1 MASKKSIIDFMEEN
15 YDLNKTS
22 NMTLEDAINS
32 GRARAK
38 SNSSNIKT
46 KKKKKK
52 NKVNSFLNEV
62 GNVTGINKIK
72 DTGKTIIDNVSSS
85 KHFEDG
91 YNFGDVTK
99 TAVDYGN
106 KAVDFGKNLLKF
118 DKAVDHVKDTGKEA
132 IDKLSKGNVIGAGKE
147 IAQGILEGQKIGL
160 KTGTDVALNFTKGVF
175 NVGENIGDKILYGT
189 AEFIDKTGIGSNIID
204 TNILREETQKGLYN
218 DFFQPSI
225 DIVDKDSI
233 LTDSSR
239 QIAETTGSMYATG
252 QAGKAIGGTYAP
264 GSDAAN
270 IAQKVGTYGTIY
282 QSASG
287 SAYTQALNEGATPEE
302 ARKYSIMSGA
312 TEVGTELMFDGVGF
326 FTKADGGVDSQL
338 VKKATSGIKNKKLRN
353 ITEGILLAQGEGFEE
368 VAAGVGNAY
377 AKKLTY
383 RKDATMDEL
392 LKEENLFES
401 YLMGMTSAEISQVG
415 NVRQA
420 NNSGRDLVTNYT
432 QLDED
437 AIKNETDRRIAE
449 EEQDGNKLSKKE
461 KQEIREKVEEDY
473 KSGEINIGS
482 IRKAYNQEQYDKY
495 KTSMNEY
502 EAIRES
508 YNQNQ
513 KEINSLD
520 PVKDQERIN
529 ELRTINNELE
539 QRLNNSN
546 AYTLKNDLDNQIR
559 ENNKNSLYLEKN
571 FKNYEQR
578 NVNYEYDD
586 ANMSEN
592 EKAIHES
599 IKQSGAMN
607 TKAVHRL
614 ADSLVKLDKKI
625 DGNIKAVNTE
635 QMKQIEIDK
644 MVKDELAKEE
654 KSKGYKLEGTELSSF
669 IKNATTNASNI
680 IEQQY
685 SEMRKNNT
693 SKNGF
698 VIDGNNVY
706 VNMQSLSNKYQTLI
720 HEVLH
725 TKENS
730 KNYKTYTEEL
740 FKFAEKYGINDKSL
754 DEIREEIIKNYNL
767 DINDETQK
775 AVLDS
780 ELAARLSEEFLGN
793 EEFVREISQDKTIFR
808 KILDTIKGLIQD
820 FTGTP
825 FEKDL
830 RKIEKMYEK
839 VLNEEFVS
847 DEKETKYSKKLNGY
861 KPDIKVFTKDVD
873 NFGIKNINKES
884 EVINVISNR
893 LKNTYLSTQE
903 ISKPITNIDTG
914 INVEIWKSSINESFG
929 KPEYYKKLSNEEKL
943 KKLSIVDN
951 LAKMIKYGEVR
962 TNSQPNKHNPNSP
975 AIYYYLNH
983 PVTIDDQNYMVNMDI
998 RKVPNQNGRFYI
1010 YSITTKKAGTSGNL
1024 NGRQSNVPAIGK
1036 SVSQNNQNVNSIKN
1050 SIKDNKGRNLTVE
1063 QQEYFKDSKV
1073 RDENG
1078 NLLTMYHGS
1087 SNKFT
1092 IFDRSYSNTNNVY
1105 GNGLYFTS
1113 IKELATNHSKDNK
1126 LYEVY
1131 LNIVNPLQEGQ
1142 NKITKEQIEKVIKT
1156 IKFNKQSAD
1165 FIFGKNATI
1174 DDKVNYLSDMND
1186 DFLRLEIIDGL
1197 SKNNLTET
1205 IEIFNK
1211 LTGINYDG
1219 IITDR
1224 ETVVFNSNQV
1234 KNVDNT
1240 NPTENED
1247 IRYSLKN
1254 NQKEN
1259 ELKAIGDLTTK
1270 ENYAPIKQIIN
1281 EYEIAPIKSQIKKE
1295 VEIPYQ
1301 VQKTPEKGIK
1311 IAKNDTINS
1320 NIEEDMIID
1329 PTIPDLKERKWHK
1342 TALESSSV
1350 EGIINEEDL
1359 DLMKR
1364 VYEVKTNKKTL
1375 EEANSKLNTLGYDK
1389 SVDYFKSQLM
1399 NKKISTEDIA
1409 LGQRLIQESLQ
1420 KGDNS
1425 VAIDLIQ
1432 DIAIIGT
1439 ELGQQM
1445 QALSL
1450 IQRMTPTGQL
1460 RMIQKTIDRGK
1471 ITNPKVY
1478 DGVEFT
1484 ESMQKKILDTYNKD
1498 GVTYDQNKLNDA
1510 IENVKQD
1517 IAKQLKV
1524 TKMEKLN
1531 EWRYLAMLGNPKTHI
1546 RNLVSNVAMKA
1557 TRQLKDIQARTIED
1571 IFLRNNE
1578 NRTRTWKQSS
1588 KYIKEYSKQTT
1599 EEMKE
1604 LITGTKYNEQQEL
1617 LAKRKIFKNELLNK
1631 VAKLN
1636 SDLLAKEDW
1645 WFSKSA
1651 FKNSYEEFLTANN
1664 IRTEQDVL
1672 ENPELIEK
1680 AKNYALEQSQI
1691 ATFRQYSKFAASLN
1705 QLSKNNKV
1713 AGFVIES
1720 TMPFKK
1726 TPINVAKAGLNYSVF
1741 GLGKT
1746 ITYDAYKLT
1755 KGEITA
1761 SQYIDNLAQGT
1772 TGTGLMVLGYI
1783 LASMGM
1789 VTGAGDEDKEAVY
1802 DSQLGG
1808 QSYSIV
1814 IGGKSYSIDW
1824 LSPVAMPFLVG
1835 AQAYEVQEKEMEITP
1850 DLFFEAVANT
1860 LDPMQE
1866 MSFMSSFNQVMRTYA
1881 YNGIQGVLE
1890 DTAQNYVLQYVPTL
1904 SSQIAATADD
1914 TKRSTAAGK
1923 DSKFRFGE
1931 ETYRKFAYKIPG
1943 LRQTLEPTLD
1953 IWGNEVK
1960 QNENITK
1967 RFFDNFIAPYKEKGR
1982 TNTLIDDE
1990 LLDVYNMTGRKEAL
2004 PTSSPNKYV
2013 TYDKE
2018 QYNMTAKQFTEYKRT
2033 LGTTSYET
2041 LEDLFDTDAYK
2052 NASYEDKSK
2061 MIEKVFSYSKET
2073 AKSEFL
2079 DAKGVDYEVSDGTK
2093 KIKGAI
2099 DNNMGLEEYTAYKE
2113 NPGKYKTITQIDS
2126 YENYSIY
2133 KNEISEIKEKNKTT
2147 STRKNAVMNYI
2158 NTLNITPAQKLMLYK
2173 QAGGYSIK
2181 GYENYIVSYLNSTNL
2196 SLDDKRTIYNELF
2209 S

>member
-52 NKVNSFLNEV
+52 NKVNSFLNGV

-99 TAVDYGN
+99 TAVDY
-106 KAVDFGKNLLKF
+106 GKNLLKF

-147 IAQGILEGQKIGL
+147 IAQGILEGQKIRL
-160 KTGTDVALNFTKGVF
+160 KTGIDVALNFTKGVL
-175 NVGENIGDKILYGT
+175 NVGENIADKILYGT
-189 AEFIDKTGIGSNIID
+189 AEFIDKTGIGSNIIN
-204 TNILREETQKGLYN
+204 TNMLREETQKGLYN

-239 QIAETTGSMYATG
+239 QIAETTGSMYAAG
-252 QAGKAIGGTYAP
+252 QVGKAIGGTYAP

-312 TEVGTELMFDGVGF
+312 TEVGSELMFDGVGF

-420 NNSGRDLVTNYT
+420 NNSGRDLITNYT

-473 KSGEINIGS
+473 KNGEINVGS
-482 IRKAYNQEQYDKY
+482 IRKSYNQEQYDKY

-508 YNQNQ
+508 YDQNQ
-513 KEINSLD
+513 KEIDSLD

-592 EKAIHES
+592 EKTIHES

-730 KNYKTYTEEL
+730 KNYKTYTEQL

-839 VLNEEFVS
+839 VLNEESVS
-847 DEKETKYSKKLNGY
+847 DEK
-861 KPDIKVFTKDVD
+861 
-873 NFGIKNINKES
+873 GIKNDLQKMERYDKITFEAITEPNYITDQDRARVASNLRGRKGIRGQYDLNLSVNGKYNIYVASPENFKILAKE
-884 EVINVISNR
+884 E
-893 LKNTYLSTQE
+893 
-903 ISKPITNIDTG
+903 G
-914 INVEIWKSSINESFG
+914 
-929 KPEYYKKLSNEEKL
+929 KKLYDSKIHATDSNKRIEK
-943 KKLSIVDN
+943 
-951 LAKMIKYGEVR
+951 AG
-962 TNSQPNKHNPNSP
+962 
-975 AIYYYLNH
+975 
-983 PVTIDDQNYMVNMDI
+983 
-998 RKVPNQNGRFYI
+998 GRF
-1010 YSITTKKAGTSGNL
+1010 SSDFW
-1024 NGRQSNVPAIGK
+1024 
-1036 SVSQNNQNVNSIKN
+1036 NNYDVK
-1050 SIKDNKGRNLTVE
+1050 NKGRNARNDGMADINTR
-1063 QQEYFKDSKV
+1063 DSEGLQRGDIKSKS
-1073 RDENG
+1073 D
-1078 NLLTMYHGS
+1078 
-1087 SNKFT
+1087 SNSTPNIKP
-1092 IFDRSYSNTNNVY
+1092 
-1105 GNGLYFTS
+1105 S
-1113 IKELATNHSKDNK
+1113 IKENK
-1126 LYEVY
+1126 NDDLYNY
-1131 LNIVNPLQEGQ
+1131 
-1142 NKITKEQIEKVIKT
+1142 VIKPSLEN
-1156 IKFNKQSAD
+1156 FESE
-1165 FIFGKNATI
+1165 
-1174 DDKVNYLSDMND
+1174 DKTK
-1186 DFLRLEIIDGL
+1186 I
-1197 SKNNLTET
+1197 TET
-1205 IEIFNK
+1205 IDELRNK
-1211 LTGINYDG
+1211 LETINEETDEGWSEGFNTRAKIKALEEGYESLYDYYRGREEDRIRNDYLRNPGRYEDKIQKAKQEEEKNNKLQKEIEEATPFKLAQYEIIQKNNPLFDDYHTGIRSPKDIKTWSEAMNEAYDEG
-1219 IITDR
+1219 GYGWGDFDEQDAEKVAKTNR
-1224 ETVVFNSNQV
+1224 VTVYSSYPIKQGVFVSTSYVQAEQYAGGEGSRVYSKTIRPDSVAWINVDEGQYAKTPV
-1234 KNVDNT
+1234 KNT
-1240 NPTENED
+1240 QSENED

-1270 ENYAPIKQIIN
+1270 ENYAPIKQITN

-1295 VEIPYQ
+1295 IEIPYQ

-1350 EGIINEEDL
+1350 EGIINENDL

-1571 IFLRNNE
+1571 IALRNNK

-1588 KYIKEYSKQTT
+1588 KYIKDYSKQTT

-1746 ITYDAYKLT
+1746 ITYDAYKLS

-1835 AQAYEVQEKEMEITP
+1835 AQAYEVQEKEMELTP
-1850 DLFFEAVANT
+1850 DLIFEAIANT

-1890 DTAQNYVLQYVPTL
+1890 DTAQNYALQYVPTL

-1960 QNENITK
+1960 QNENITR

-2061 MIEKVFSYSKET
+2061 MIEKVFNYSKET

-2113 NPGKYKTITQIDS
+2113 DPGKYKTIIQIDS

-2133 KNEISEIKEKNKTT
+2133 KKEISEIKKKYKTT

-2173 QAGGYSIK
+2173 QAGEYSIK
-2181 GYENYIVSYLNSTNL
+2181 GYENYIVSYLNNTNL
-2196 SLDDKRTIYNELF
+2196 SIDDKRTIYNELF

>member
-15 YDLNKTS
+15 YDLNNIS

-91 YNFGDVTK
+91 YNFGDITK
-99 TAVDYGN
+99 TAVDY
-106 KAVDFGKNLLKF
+106 GKNLLKF
-118 DKAVDHVKDTGKEA
+118 DKAVDYVKDTGKEA

-338 VKKATSGIKNKKLRN
+338 VKKATSKIKNKTLRN

-473 KSGEINIGS
+473 KSGEINVGS

-680 IEQQY
+680 IEKQY

-730 KNYKTYTEEL
+730 KNYKSYTEQL

-775 AVLDS
+775 AILDS
-780 ELAARLSEEFLGN
+780 ELAARLSEEYLGN

-839 VLNEEFVS
+839 VLNEESVN
-847 DEKETKYSKKLNGY
+847 DEKGVKNS
-861 KPDIKVFTKDVD
+861 VS
-873 NFGIKNINKES
+873 KNINEDIDNVLNDITIRNPVRLRDNTPVMLVNNGIKDLPMYENPS
-884 EVINVISNR
+884 HIRKNILTEQEAINIGLKVNPKDNYHGLGKDIYIKAIDSLDNPRVIFKNNNTNDYFIITTIKDNNNNTIIIPIEIETTTKSNNITIDINR
-893 LKNTYLSTQE
+893 VKTVYGYDRNKPDLNKYIKDNINNNKFTKIYEQKKNPST
-903 ISKPITNIDTG
+903 SKTSQL
-914 INVEIWKSSINESFG
+914 SSIN
-929 KPEYYKKLSNEEKL
+929 K
-943 KKLSIVDN
+943 I
-951 LAKMIKYGEVR
+951 
-962 TNSQPNKHNPNSP
+962 
-975 AIYYYLNH
+975 
-983 PVTIDDQNYMVNMDI
+983 
-998 RKVPNQNGRFYI
+998 
-1010 YSITTKKAGTSGNL
+1010 
-1024 NGRQSNVPAIGK
+1024 
-1036 SVSQNNQNVNSIKN
+1036 SQNNQNVNSIKN
-1050 SIKDNKGRNLTVE
+1050 SIKDNKGRSLTVE

-1270 ENYAPIKQIIN
+1270 ENYTPIKQIIN
-1281 EYEIAPIKSQIKKE
+1281 EYEIAPIKSQIKKK

-1301 VQKTPEKGIK
+1301 VQKTSEKGVK

-1359 DLMKR
+1359 DIMKR

-1571 IFLRNNE
+1571 IALRNNK

-1588 KYIKEYSKQTT
+1588 KYIKDYSKQTT

-1746 ITYDAYKLT
+1746 ITYDAYKLS

-1835 AQAYEVQEKEMEITP
+1835 AQAYEVQEKEMELTP
-1850 DLFFEAVANT
+1850 DLIFEAIANT

-2061 MIEKVFSYSKET
+2061 MIEKVFNYSKET

-2113 NPGKYKTITQIDS
+2113 DPGKYKTITQIDS

-2133 KNEISEIKEKNKTT
+2133 KKEITGIKKKNKTT

-2173 QAGGYSIK
+2173 QAGEYSIK
-2181 GYENYIVSYLNSTNL
+2181 GYENYIVSYLNNTNL
-2196 SLDDKRTIYNELF
+2196 SIDDKRTIYNELF